1 MATTACS
8 VGPEI
13 TESPVIGATS
23 PGPVASSSAAQTPV
37 DQGTAPRPEQ
47 DAVTRESIQP
57 DEITSDPSSQ
67 VDGDPE
73 GTRFVG
79 CSGTG
84 PVDFAVSPMRDE
96 DILILLPYG
105 TLAGA
110 HVTPIDH
117 MYFEP
122 ADRSLG
128 RDVYEVR
135 IIQDGVIHSL
145 EPRDVNVDN
154 GETRMREWRMEIAHT
169 CTFISYFDLLTS
181 LSPDIE
187 AEWQRTRGDGTS
199 PWRGIPVKAGQV
211 IGRIGAQTLDFGV
224 YDYEIVLPGFI
235 EPAHYDS
242 ESWKIHTVDPF
253 PYFPDDV
260 RTMLLDKMLR
270 QVEPRAGK
278 IDHDVEG
285 TLSGNWFQLGT
296 NGYAG
301 TNRFNYW
308 DGHLAIV
315 PDALDPTAWRF
326 SIGNFSGETGDARQ
340 FGIKGNAPD
349 PRTVTPETGLVTYEL
364 VDWYYYD
371 RNDDSVPGRDPE
383 SLLPGAD
390 IASRNGEFGHGVVL
404 LQLGADGTLK
414 SEVFPDKTPADV
426 TGFTGAAKI
435 YER

>member
-1 MATTACS
+1 MWAIGITRRRIIIIGVTALLMAATACS
-8 VGPEI
+8 GGPEI

-23 PGPVASSSAAQTPV
+23 PGPVATSSAVQTPV
-37 DQGTAPRPEQ
+37 GQDTAPRPEP
-47 DAVTRESIQP
+47 DVVTSE
-57 DEITSDPSSQ
+57 PSSQ
-67 VDGDPE
+67 IDGEPE
-73 GTRFVG
+73 DAPFVG

-84 PVDFAVSPMRDE
+84 SVDFAVSPMRDE
-96 DILILLPYG
+96 DILLLLPYG

-128 RDVYEVR
+128 RDMYEVR

-145 EPRDVNVDN
+145 DPRDVNVDT
-154 GETRMREWRMEIAHT
+154 GETTLREWRMEIAHT

-181 LSPDIE
+181 LSPDIK
-187 AEWQRTRGDGTS
+187 AEWQRTRSDGTS
-199 PWRGIPVKAGQV
+199 PWQGIPVKAGQV
-211 IGRIGAQTLDFGV
+211 IGRVGAQTLDCGV
-224 YDYEIVLPGFI
+224 YDYETVLPGFI
-235 EPAHYDS
+235 EPTHYGS
-242 ESWKIHTVDPF
+242 ESWKVHTVDPF

-260 RTMLLDKMLR
+260 RTILLDKMLR
-270 QVEPRAGK
+270 QVEPLAGK
-278 IDHDVEG
+278 IDHDVAG

-296 NGYAG
+296 NGYGG
-301 TNRFNYW
+301 TGRFNYW

-326 SIGNFSGETGDARQ
+326 SIGNFSGETGHARQ

-371 RNDDSVPGRDPE
+371 RNDEPVPGRDPE
-383 SLLPGAD
+383 PVLPGDD
-390 IASRNGEFGHGVVL
+390 IASRNGEFGHG
-404 LQLGADGTLK
+404 ACYC
-414 SEVFPDKTPADV
+414 S
-426 TGFTGAAKI
+426 
-435 YER
+435 